1 MPIRINLLAEAQAA
15 EELRR
20 KDPVKRAMIMGAGCV
35 VLMVIASLVLQTKV
49 AHVRSEAE
57 GYASKIQVISAE
69 YKAVMETEEQ
79 LEEVRLNRRGL
90 DILAS
95 ERFLYAN
102 LLNSLQKVYV
112 DDVQL
117 VHLRAEQNYS
127 GTEETRDKKNPK
139 KVVKSGTST
148 ERLALVI
155 EARDTSDNPGDRMNK
170 FKEALAQN
178 EYFRTLMGPH
188 KEIRLSDYTAPQI
201 AGDLDRPVVQFTLE
215 CSPPEKIRLGISSPN
230 RYATTAPKAAPASK
244 SEAGPVNL

>member
-35 VLMVIASLVLQTKV
+35 VLMVIASLILQTKV
-49 AHVRSEAE
+49 AHTRGEAE
-57 GYASKIQVISAE
+57 GYAEKIRVINDD

-79 LEEVRLNRRGL
+79 LQEVLLNRRGL

-117 VHLRAEQNYS
+117 VHVRAEQNYS
-127 GTEETRDKKNPK
+127 LTEEIRDKKNPK
-139 KVVKSGTST
+139 KVAKSGTST
-148 ERLALVI
+148 ERFVLVI
-155 EARDTSDNPGDRMNK
+155 DARDTSNSTGDQMNK

-188 KEIRLSDYTAPQI
+188 KEIRLADYTAPQI

-215 CSPPEKIRLGISSPN
+215 CNPPDKVRLGISSPN
-230 RYATTAPKAAPASK
+230 RYATSAPKAAPANK
-244 SEAGPVNL
+244 PAAEPVNL